1 MQTAFKIIIISV
13 IIAIASYGVGLVLK
27 GGAGQQTGSGSKT
40 TVSGSGILYSEDK
53 GDNWTQRAN
62 VTSGQNI
69 SKYNIT
75 EIAVHPVDTNIIFA
89 GTDSGS
95 LYRSKDGSSSWE
107 AISDKNNILLTRSM
121 VKAIALDRENSKRLF
136 VAVFQD
142 SKGRVL
148 RSEDQGDSFEE
159 MYFTSK
165 DKIGVNDIILS
176 SLNKN
181 QIFIGTDD
189 GLILESSDGGFS
201 WRTIGRFTS
210 PIHKLAQ
217 TSGGTLLAVV
227 KTKGL
232 LRSNDLG
239 ANWLDSQDTVNG
251 KRLQSFS
258 GANSIEYMVID
269 PQNASN
275 IYLGTAYGLLRSI
288 DGGISFT
295 APPLVIPPQSLP
307 VMSIGIDPRNSN
319 IIFVGAGQA
328 IYRSEDGGEHWSV
341 HAVPTNKRLL
351 IMSVFPND
359 GNKIL
364 IGVGK

>member
-27 GGAGQQTGSGSKT
+27 GNGGQSGGNSKT
-40 TVSGSGILYSEDK
+40 TVSGSGILYSEDS
-53 GDNWTQRAN
+53 GDTWTQRAN
-62 VTSGQNI
+62 VVSGQNI

-75 EIAVHPVDTNIIFA
+75 EIAIHPVNTDIIFA
-89 GTDSGS
+89 GTDSGG
-95 LYRSKDGSSSWE
+95 LYRSKDASSSWE
-107 AISDKNNILLTRSM
+107 AVSDKNNILLPRSM
-121 VKAIALDRENSKRLF
+121 VRAIALDREDPKRF
-136 VAVFQD
+136 FIAVFQD
-142 SKGRVL
+142 SKGRIL
-148 RSEDQGDSFEE
+148 RSEDQGESFQE

-165 DKIGVNDIILS
+165 DKIGVNDVVLS
-176 SLNKN
+176 PLNKN

-217 TSGGTLLAVV
+217 TSGGVLLAVV
-227 KTKGL
+227 KNKGL
-232 LRSNDLG
+232 LRSSDLG
-239 ANWLDSQDTVNG
+239 ANWLESQDTLNG

-269 PQNASN
+269 PQNAAN

-307 VMSIGIDPRNSN
+307 VMSIGIDPHNSN

-328 IYRSEDGGEHWSV
+328 VYRSEDGGEHWSV
-341 HAVPTNKRLL
+341 HAVPTNKRLRV
-351 IMSVFPND
+351 MSVFPNSS
-359 GNKIL
+359 NKIL